1 MRVWQT
7 FATHQACGRRRK
19 SPVTCLKTV
28 LASAHGSLNRCDGQ
42 SQALHA
48 HSRWSLYGGLRSVRP
63 RTRWCVWR
71 RLPTSI
77 LLSSL
82 RYPVVLS
89 VRPATKSYLQRFFRA
104 RCLCARWSGDAT
116 LKPIRCPASD
126 RNGHWAW
133 KHEQPRSTPAAA
145 RAVQHGPG
153 PWLLPGAPGIDKLV
167 DDRSL
172 LVRRGPMFWRS
183 ILCRGAAENGA
194 FAADI
199 CSATKLVDGVHRSSI
214 DSSSTS

>member
-7 FATHQACGRRRK
+7 FATRQACGRRRK

-28 LASAHGSLNRCDGQ
+28 LASAHGSSNRCDGQ

-71 RLPTSI
+71 RLPASI

-89 VRPATKSYLQRFFRA
+89 ARPATKSDLQGFFRA

-153 PWLLPGAPGIDKLV
+153 PWPIARRAW
-167 DDRSL
+167 DRQA
-172 LVRRGPMFWRS
+172 G
-183 ILCRGAAENGA
+183 
-194 FAADI
+194 
-199 CSATKLVDGVHRSSI
+199 
-214 DSSSTS
+214 